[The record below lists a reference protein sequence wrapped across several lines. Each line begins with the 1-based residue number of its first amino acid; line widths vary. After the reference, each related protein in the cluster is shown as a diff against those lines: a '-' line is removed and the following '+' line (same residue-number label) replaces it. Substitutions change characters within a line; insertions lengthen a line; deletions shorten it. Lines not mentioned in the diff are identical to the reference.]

1 LAIKER
7 KLTMARAKIKFLHKP
22 NCTTC
27 RKAKAFLEKKKAELE
42 TRDLGKDRLSVAELD
57 QLIGKRDHRKFL
69 NPRNELYRA
78 RKMGE
83 NPPSRDEALNL
94 MAAEPNLI
102 RRPVALRGSD
112 LVLGYDE
119 EALTLLAK

>member
-1 LAIKER
+1 
-7 KLTMARAKIKFLHKP
+7 MARAKIKFLHKP

-27 RKAKAFLEKKKAELE
+27 RKAKAFLEKKKVELE
-42 TRDLGKDRLSVAELD
+42 TRDLGKDRMSVAELD

-69 NPRNELYRA
+69 NTRNELYRT

-83 NPPSRDEALNL
+83 NPPSRDEALKL

-102 RRPVALRGSD
+102 RRPVVLRGYD
-112 LVLGYDE
+112 IVLGYDE
-119 EALTLLAK
+119 DALNQLAK

>member
-1 LAIKER
+1 
-7 KLTMARAKIKFLHKP
+7 MAKAKIKFLHKP

-42 TRDLGKDRLSVAELD
+42 LRDLGKDRLSVAELD
-57 QLIGKRDHRKFL
+57 ALIGKQDHRKFL
-69 NPRNELYRA
+69 NTRNELYRT
-78 RKMGE
+78 RKMSV
-83 NPPSRDEALNL
+83 NPPSREEALKL

-102 RRPVALRGSD
+102 RRPVVIRGSE

-119 EALTLLAK
+119 EALKRIAK